1 MSDLNRFVSF
11 EGLDFSGKSTQIKLL
26 TSKLEQA
33 GQNVLLLREP
43 GGTQISE
50 KIRTILLD
58 KKHMGMTDVCE
69 VLLYSAARHQLLAEK
84 IIPEIAF
91 GNFVV
96 ADRYVDSTTAYQ
108 GYGRQ
113 IPMAFIR
120 ELNKIATK
128 DTMPAVTFYLDI
140 DLETLKLRRNDRA
153 SETDR
158 LENQDDSFYERIRQ
172 GYLDIAKLNSG
183 RIIMLDGN
191 LSVEVLQKK
200 IWEFVQRKF
209 YL

>member
-33 GQNVLLLREP
+33 GQQVLLLREP

-113 IPMAFIR
+113 IPMSFIR

-128 DTMPAVTFYLDI
+128 DMMPAVTFYLDI

-158 LENQDDSFYERIRQ
+158 LENQEDSFYERIRQ

-191 LSVEVLQKK
+191 LAVEVLQKK